1 MNTLLNKLN
10 KKKSG
15 KKGFTLMEMLIVV
28 AIIAILIAI
37 AIPTFTNALNKARQ
51 ATDEANLRSYYAE
64 EISAYL
70 LENDSLPTAGTG
82 LTTCT
87 VSGITYTLQAGTYDI
102 TVVSSGTN
110 ADGSDKVDNFTI
122 TYNSNRGPKVS
133 VTIPGG
139 TTTDNNG

>member
-51 ATDEANLRSYYAE
+51 ATDEANLRAYYSE
-64 EISAYL
+64 KITAYML
-70 LENDSLPTAGTG
+70 GEDGADLPANSTKDLTEVEVAG
-82 LTTCT
+82 
-87 VSGITYTLQAGTYDI
+87 STYTLQAGHYTI
-102 TVVSSGTN
+102 EQTKSSGSQAYDN
-110 ADGSDKVDNFTI
+110 FKIIYKSDK
-122 TYNSNRGPKVS
+122 GPS
-133 VTIPGG
+133 VTMEIPGG
-139 TTTDNNG
+139 EKQGS